1 LPFEAPDSPGILG
14 DVSSESNIEAVIF
27 DMDGVLTDSEP
38 LINAAAIA
46 MFREKRIVVQPED
59 FLPFVGTG
67 EDRYL
72 SGVAE
77 KYAVALDLPQA
88 KKRTYEI
95 YLELVPAKLRAFPG
109 AVELVRACQSAGLK
123 IALASS
129 ADLIKINAN
138 LNQIGLPPE
147 GWQAIVSGD
156 DVTKKKPAPDIFL
169 AAARKLGVEPAVCTV
184 VEDAVHGVEAAKAAE
199 MWCVAVAQCFPA
211 DQLKAADLVRA
222 RIADVS
228 LADLT
233 ERIPHGTTPFAAA
246 APPVLPPLL
255 SLGASTSAAM
265 PASGQ
270 GPWGFWPTM
279 GFSAIVAGAFV
290 LVQSVVLI
298 VFGLIAFGPQQLPH
312 SIRNLEYNGL
322 FWALA
327 TFATTPVVMGLTWLF
342 ASVRRRIS
350 GLAAKEYLGLNRV
363 SRRTMLWS
371 GLLILLFSLLS
382 DGLTWILGRPT
393 VPEVLVTVYQ
403 SAGHPALLW
412 IAILICA
419 PLGEEVFFRGFVIP
433 GVSQS
438 KLGAKGAVVVSAAA
452 WASIH
457 LQYDAHGIALIF
469 VVGLLLG
476 FVRLRTGSIYPC
488 ILMHALM
495 NLVATIQTAYVAS
508 RAVSEFG

>member
-1 LPFEAPDSPGILG
+1 MGILRN
-14 DVSSESNIEAVIF
+14 VSTESNFQAVIF
-27 DMDGVLTDSEP
+27 DMDGVLADSEP
-38 LINAAAIA
+38 LINAAAVA
-46 MFREKRIVVQPED
+46 MFREKGIAVLPED

-67 EDRYL
+67 EDRYIG
-72 SGVAE
+72 GVAE
-77 KYAVALDLPQA
+77 KYAVALDVLNA

-95 YLELVPAKLRAFPG
+95 YLELVPTKLRAFPG

-123 IALASS
+123 IAVASS

-147 GWQAIVSGD
+147 CWHAIVSGD
-156 DVTKKKPAPDIFL
+156 DVAKKKPAPDIFL
-169 AAARKLGVEPAVCTV
+169 AATRKLGVEPAVCAV
-184 VEDAVHGVEAAKAAE
+184 VEDAVQGVEAAKAAG
-199 MWCVAVAQCFPA
+199 MWCVGVAQSFPA
-211 DQLKAADLVRA
+211 EQLKAADLVRE

-228 LADLT
+228 LVDLT
-233 ERIPHGTTPFAAA
+233 RRIPEVTAPFAVA
-246 APPVLPPLL
+246 APPVLPPPLPL
-255 SLGASTSAAM
+255 PAPTLPPMAS
-265 PASGQ
+265 SGH
-270 GPWGFWPTM
+270 GPWGFWPTI
-279 GFSAIVAGAFV
+279 GFSAIVAGAFL
-290 LVQSVVLI
+290 LVQTVVLI

-312 SIRNLEYNGL
+312 SIRNLEHNGL

-327 TFATTPVVMGLTWLF
+327 TFATTPVVIGLTWLF

-363 SRRTMLWS
+363 SERTMLRS
-371 GLLILLFSLLS
+371 GLLIVLFSLLS
-382 DGLTWILGRPT
+382 DGLTWILGRPI

-433 GVSQS
+433 GISRS
-438 KLGAKGAVVVSAAA
+438 KIGATGAVVLSAAA

-469 VVGLLLG
+469 VVGLILG

-508 RAVSEFG
+508 RATSEFG